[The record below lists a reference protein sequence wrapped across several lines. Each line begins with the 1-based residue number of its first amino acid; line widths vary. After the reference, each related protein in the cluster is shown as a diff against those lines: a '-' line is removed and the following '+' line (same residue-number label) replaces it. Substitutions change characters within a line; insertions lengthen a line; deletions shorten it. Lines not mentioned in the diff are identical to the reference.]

1 MIIATARIGMTVPR
15 PAFTLVL
22 WLEFCDELEGVVSGE
37 AVVVEWLLV
46 FTGIAGL
53 TAVVVD
59 CGVVF

>member
-15 PAFTLVL
+15 PAFTLVS

-37 AVVVEWLLV
+37 AVVEWLLV

-59 CGVVF
+59 CGVIF